1 MAISWPDLLRAE
13 ATLTASVVAGLA
25 LGELV
30 LASGAADRIF
40 RPLLPRLRTWRV
52 PPRAAQALALALGSP
67 RAGAGLLASGY
78 AQGDLSR
85 EETVFGAL
93 CLAFPGYLRRWIT
106 TASLA
111 AGLAGGTGLLY
122 ALVLLGRSAVRFLWL
137 LGLLRRH
144 GTPRDEAPVAVLPPS
159 GTERRR
165 RLLRALLVSLP
176 WAWTFFALTYAL
188 MPSFEALLLEHLGH
202 TALLPPAGWTVA
214 AAALAH
220 ATASLAAAG
229 GALASGELSTAQ
241 ALLALLLGN
250 AIGTFTRVLRQNVG
264 YWLGIFPRE
273 LLRPL
278 LAWHLGTLLPLEG
291 ITLLAAAAAVRAGF

>member
-93 CLAFPGYLRRWIT
+93 CLAVPGYLRRWIT

-144 GTPRDEAPVAVLPPS
+144 GTPRDEAPAAVLPPS

-229 GALASGELSTAQ
+229 GALAAGELSPGQ

-250 AIGTFTRVLRQNVG
+250 AIGTVTRVLRQNMG
-264 YWLGIFPRE
+264 YWLGLFPRE

-278 LAWHLGTLLPLEG
+278 LVWHLGTLLPLEG
-291 ITLLAAAAAVRAGF
+291 VTLLAAAAAVRAGL